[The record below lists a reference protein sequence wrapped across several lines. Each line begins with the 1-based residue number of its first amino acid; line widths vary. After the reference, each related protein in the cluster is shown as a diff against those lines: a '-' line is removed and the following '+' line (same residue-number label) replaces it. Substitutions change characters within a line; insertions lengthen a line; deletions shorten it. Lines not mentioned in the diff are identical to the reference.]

1 VLWSEDRNAPR
12 EWLVENIPGAAGLLC
27 MLTDKPIDGALLDI
41 AGPNL
46 QVVSTVSVGYDHID
60 FQALSQRNIK
70 LGHTPD
76 VLTEAVADITV
87 MLALMASRNGRIAV
101 EAVEAGKWP
110 STPWSLF
117 AFCGPQISSPGYIV
131 GFVGFGRI
139 AQATLRRLRSFGI
152 DRFLYNDTGRG
163 PSRESADVDL
173 RQQFNLKELRRVGL
187 DELAAE
193 CDLIITLT
201 PGGALTHHLVNE
213 SFLRKMKKTAI
224 LVNPSRGTVVDSNA
238 LALALKESWIWAA
251 GLDVVE
257 GEPNVGLDHP
267 LVQQPRAVLLPH
279 IGSATFETRIAMA
292 CTAAENLIRALAG
305 EPLLAEVKQ

>member
-1 VLWSEDRNAPR
+1 
-12 EWLVENIPGAAGLLC
+12 
-27 MLTDKPIDGALLDI
+27 
-41 AGPNL
+41 
-46 QVVSTVSVGYDHID
+46 
-60 FQALSQRNIK
+60 
-70 LGHTPD
+70 
-76 VLTEAVADITV
+76 
-87 MLALMASRNGRIAV
+87 
-101 EAVEAGKWP
+101 
-110 STPWSLF
+110 
-117 AFCGPQISSPGYIV
+117 
-131 GFVGFGRI
+131 
-139 AQATLRRLRSFGI
+139 LRRLRSFGI

-257 GEPNVGLDHP
+257 GEPDVGLDHP
-267 LVQQPRAVLLPH
+267 LVQQPR
-279 IGSATFETRIAMA
+279 
-292 CTAAENLIRALAG
+292 
-305 EPLLAEVKQ
+305 